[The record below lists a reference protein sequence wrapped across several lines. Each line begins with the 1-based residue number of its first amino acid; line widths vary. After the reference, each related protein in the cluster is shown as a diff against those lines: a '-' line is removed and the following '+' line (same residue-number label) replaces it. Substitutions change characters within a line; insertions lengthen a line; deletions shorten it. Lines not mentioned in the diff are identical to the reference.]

1 MTVVIKHDYRRIS
14 QPIDDSTSE
23 RVEISQRIPQLGESI
38 PPAYV
43 SLYDDSGYQEAV
55 FTLAQIPDIIAAL
68 TKAQEEWEK

>member
-43 SLYDDSGYQEAV
+43 TIWDDADDQEVV